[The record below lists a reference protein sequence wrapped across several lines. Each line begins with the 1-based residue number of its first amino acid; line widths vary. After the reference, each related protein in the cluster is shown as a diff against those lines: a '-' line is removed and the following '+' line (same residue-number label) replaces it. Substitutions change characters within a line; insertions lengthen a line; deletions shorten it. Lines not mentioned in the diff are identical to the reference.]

1 MSIPVILLRRGWNA
15 SGQNDDETE
24 GKKRYLRR
32 DAPRCKSTVQNN
44 KNVPSFL
51 GSWAKF
57 LAIDSIA
64 EVA

>member
-1 MSIPVILLRRGWNA
+1 MHQDRMTMKPKGRKGTYVGMH
-15 SGQNDDETE
+15 Q
-24 GKKRYLRR
+24 
-32 DAPRCKSTVQNN
+32 DANQQNN